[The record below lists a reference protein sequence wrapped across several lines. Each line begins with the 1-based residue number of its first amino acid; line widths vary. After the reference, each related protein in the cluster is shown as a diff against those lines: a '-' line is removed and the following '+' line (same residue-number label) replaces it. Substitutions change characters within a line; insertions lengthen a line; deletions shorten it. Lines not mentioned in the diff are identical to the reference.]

1 MNECFC
7 FYVCSW
13 LLALT
18 ATATKQKLE
27 FTHLSPAIKKK
38 GAGYECPLIAAV
50 MAAVSIPVIASS
62 GAGSASHF
70 PAVFAATDVQAALA
84 AGMFHRK
91 EVSIAEVKAA
101 MQEGGLP
108 TRIV

>member
-1 MNECFC
+1 M
-7 FYVCSW
+7 
-13 LLALT
+13 
-18 ATATKQKLE
+18 
-27 FTHLSPAIKKK
+27 
-38 GAGYECPLIAAV
+38 IAAV